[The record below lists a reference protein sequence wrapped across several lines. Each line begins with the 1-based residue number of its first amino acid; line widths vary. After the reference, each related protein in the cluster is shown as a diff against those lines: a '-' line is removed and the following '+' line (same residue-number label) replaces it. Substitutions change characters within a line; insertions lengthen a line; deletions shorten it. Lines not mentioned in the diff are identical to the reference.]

1 MRNRRRLVLLALLLP
16 ALLVQAADVPRT
28 ARARVSEIDPQT
40 LPIEPIARVVA
51 DRDGDTVPDRKG
63 EMVRVRGVV
72 TIPSDVLRVESLQA
86 AIQDE
91 TGGMGVFNMRES
103 TPLAAGDV
111 IEAWGRVSQFKGAIQ
126 LENARVRRVGR
137 AALPEALALSA
148 EEADGWKHVGRRVRV
163 EGLAG
168 AVTLDSYS
176 MLRITGDDG
185 IPLQLFVPAPIADGF
200 DWKRFPR
207 GTRVA
212 ATGVLSIYKPTWPFD
227 GGFQVVLADA
237 GDLQIL
243 QPPPPEWQRWFL
255 PAVGAGLGIVA
266 LAGLMIL
273 LLQRRQRARDR
284 ELSTLSALSRAFADP
299 DMGEERLAHNACE
312 ILVAYDIVEAASV
325 HVFDDAG
332 RLHRVAATVSDGRLS
347 DSTPPAEG
355 DDGTGGLVARLRE
368 HDVHVLALSPL
379 PGTAT
384 PIGMLA
390 ALSARPRRPSQRQE
404 RTLLSAAKLLG
415 MAIENRRIREAARRE
430 AEALHELVITDELTR
445 LYNRRFLDE
454 YLRVQ
459 LPLAERRGGGL
470 AFVAIDVDHFKRIND
485 TWGHEAGDRV
495 IAGVAGQLR
504 QASRGS
510 DLPVRLG
517 GEEFLV
523 VIAEHEIDGALAF
536 AERLRVAISSQAF
549 EVAPGES
556 LHVTVSV
563 GVALFGVHGTDAAT
577 LMRASDEAM
586 YASKRAGR
594 DRVTL
599 STTLPAI
606 SG

>member
-16 ALLVQAADVPRT
+16 ALLVQAADAPRT
-28 ARARVSEIDPQT
+28 ARTRISEIDPQT

-332 RLHRVAATVSDGRLS
+332 RLHRVAATVSDGRLN

-368 HDVHVLALSPL
+368 HGVHVLALSPL

-390 ALSARPRRPSQRQE
+390 ALSARPRPPSQRQE

-563 GVALFGVHGTDAAT
+563 GVALFGVHGTDAAM